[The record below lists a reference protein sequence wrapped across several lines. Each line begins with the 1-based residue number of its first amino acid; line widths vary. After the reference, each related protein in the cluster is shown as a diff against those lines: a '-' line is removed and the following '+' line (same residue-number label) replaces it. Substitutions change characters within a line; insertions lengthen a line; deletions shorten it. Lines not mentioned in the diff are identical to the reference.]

1 MAAKTADPQPN
12 IAPLI
17 ALGSF
22 PAACVAI
29 YFGFPG
35 FAVFLI
41 MLIVAAWRA
50 TAPVMTGLKEKS
62 GMVNP
67 SGPAEEVA
75 MLRFRMWSSL
85 KWGFIMPSKAWFPI
99 WFEKRDKPH
108 PLISMINS
116 PLLKFVGNWHLDGL
130 LGQFTFWVA
139 AGLAVIAA
147 ALPAAGQPE
156 FPMNGY
162 GRALN
167 AIGIYIAVLG
177 YANALRNYS
186 APDDR
191 APATSVT
198 HLIAAIRGEERP
210 KAIATMIG
218 AGIAAFVTSLAFQV
232 VATKL
237 DLRPLIAPVELWQVS
252 LALSLTVAG
261 AILHA
266 AYRTAALAE
275 WRELV
280 AARAEWKPRW
290 TSSEMKL
297 DAGPRMLAHKTHG
310 DLAIVDTF
318 EASAAAG
325 AAAALFKLAPLLN
338 IQMGSGRRMAMLNE
352 PDVDASGQPM
362 PGTAHPLRF
371 RIVTWPTGELPS
383 LATSDA
389 DSDLVDLALESAMN
403 WVTDEAK
410 LGRPILIQK
419 KNIAAS
425 VVSTEDE
432 EDEDWE
438 DDEDLEAVGKP
449 DEEPKA
455 LAPIPGAWETQW
467 AFPDT
472 PGGLNGIRS
481 ASNAIAAQLGVEVIV
496 DPSQG
501 AMYIGALT
509 EGAPEFTDRDLAKRF
524 RQMAIETRWSARW
537 ADILKQA
544 ARQPHV
550 QHEVYMEAR
559 LPIGAGGSRRAT
571 LYCQPFVVPQ
581 GVSIMEFIQP
591 AVRMEPA
598 LSTTLTA
605 APFVSVTGMNGI
617 QNVKAGGRHQQA
629 IAVYWSPDELPSTP
643 DLVQP
648 SENNKAAS
656 WLLAG
661 LINRAFDVSKL
672 SRPELINAVP
682 MTDKTS
688 KGHIWK
694 MQIKLYGGVTI
705 AEVRTQ
711 AQKIRQALNSQ
722 WLRVAD
728 GGDGVVVLVAGAD
741 PSNPGF
747 VFARS
752 NTKKL
757 SNQDYITSLDWEQAF
772 LVTKVIGDGGAVPK
786 LLRTG
791 VLPRNEAVQV
801 IDFSLPAPLTRSRL
815 KEAVGG
821 LMTATKNAFI
831 DVRAGTDGADSVRA
845 LVSKTHPLPDSAP
858 VDWDEVLGAYGIMP
872 FATGVEGNAVF
883 YDPRV
888 DAHIL
893 IAGASGGGKSVSLQ
907 VILYPAAMQ
916 GCEIY
921 VVDPTKG
928 GADFGFVRPYAK
940 AFAAT
945 IEEADALMKH
955 VYGEVMKRKALNAQH
970 RVGSYRDLPEDIRP
984 KHIYLVMDE
993 FTSLMQ
999 PDPVS
1004 KTVSED
1010 PDVEDDRQ
1018 AQLRANA
1025 AKARIGTLTGKIARE
1040 ARSAGVTLVLATQK
1054 LSAKMLDTIPGAGD
1068 LKTNLSRMLMGN
1080 ATFGEKQSALK
1091 NAIDAPP
1098 LGDHVP
1104 RGRGLWETSAGI
1116 AEIIQVWF
1124 EADQAV
1130 FAKHLAEHREPLPD
1144 DELVDLA
1151 ALVPKAPESSAE
1163 FRDLSDGDAAARPNP
1178 FAAKPA
1184 ADVIEDLGEIE
1195 VDIDFDA
1202 MLAAAQQRHDEGESA
1217 GEAVADAF
1225 GSFLDASAVGD
1236 TAGIDRA
1243 VEDLREHDV
1252 DPYAELLA
1260 AAAAEQA
1267 VIDEAEARDFEL
1279 SAPLSILDNEHS
1291 SSAIV
1296 IDIDGVLAPVSTVA
1310 GDPAWGEWKALN
1322 VSGIGQIAVSP
1333 EMIVAVAHAR
1343 ARIVWGTD
1351 WSDSANDTFA
1361 YALGRGELP
1370 VLRSGDGDDHGL
1382 WKIGALEAYVTS
1394 NPGITK
1400 LVWIDDLIDD
1410 EDPTG
1415 LTWGELAADILE
1427 MSGVTMLQIVPDKGI
1442 GITRA
1447 HWATIEAF
1455 LAEAAGDSD
1464 ELDWD
1469 APAEPFTAA
1478 PGEVSAVAV
1487 DTILPPLPE
1496 IVVEPL
1502 EVGPFPA
1509 EEDTFVLATAPLAV
1523 EEAGAP
1529 APVAPAAPEQA
1540 EPPVPAPAAPA
1551 AEDDFDQEFTTPT
1564 SKRIAGPSDW
1574 D

>member
-22 PAACVAI
+22 PAAGVAI

-35 FAVFLI
+35 FAVLLI
-41 MLIVAAWRA
+41 ALIVAAWMA
-50 TAPVMTGLKEKS
+50 TPPVMTGLKEKS

-67 SGPAEEVA
+67 SGPAEETA

-99 WFEKRDKPH
+99 WLEKRDKPH
-108 PLISMINS
+108 PLVARINS

-198 HLIAAIRGEERP
+198 HLIEAIRGEERP

-218 AGIAAFVTSLAFQV
+218 AAVAAFTTSLAFQV
-232 VATKL
+232 LATKF

-252 LALSLTVAG
+252 IALSLTVAG

-266 AYRTAALAE
+266 AYRSAALAE

-280 AARAEWKPRW
+280 TARAEWKPRW

-425 VVSTEDE
+425 AVSTEDE
-432 EDEDWE
+432 EDWE
-438 DDEDLEAVGKP
+438 DDEDLEALGEP
-449 DEEPKA
+449 DDEPKA
-455 LAPIPGAWETQW
+455 PAPIPGAWATQW

-481 ASNAIAAQLGVEVIV
+481 VGNAIAAQLGVEVIV

-501 AMYIGALT
+501 AMYVGALT
-509 EGAPEFTDRDLAKRF
+509 DGAPEFTDRDLAKHF

-617 QNVKAGGRHQQA
+617 QNVKPGGRHQQA

-643 DLVQP
+643 DQVQP

-688 KGHIWK
+688 KGHMWK
-694 MQIKLYGGVTI
+694 TQIKLYGGVTI

-741 PSNPGF
+741 PTNPGF

-752 NTKKL
+752 NTRKL

-831 DVRAGTDGADSVRA
+831 DVRAGTDGADSVRV

-872 FATGVEGNAVF
+872 FATGVEGNAVS
-883 YDPRV
+883 YDPKV

-970 RVGSYRDLPEDIRP
+970 QVGSYRDLPEDIRP

-1091 NAIDAPP
+1091 NAIDAPS

-1116 AEIIQVWF
+1116 AEVIQVWF

-1130 FAKHLAEHREPLPD
+1130 FAKHLAEHREPLAD
-1144 DELVDLA
+1144 DELVDLV

-1163 FRDLSDGDAAARPNP
+1163 FRDLSGGDAAARPNP
-1178 FAAKPA
+1178 FAAKPV

-1195 VDIDFDA
+1195 IDIDFDA
-1202 MLAAAQQRHDEGESA
+1202 LLAETEGAAG
-1217 GEAVADAF
+1217 ADAPPAAPAAP
-1225 GSFLDASAVGD
+1225 S
-1236 TAGIDRA
+1236 
-1243 VEDLREHDV
+1243 

-1267 VIDEAEARDFEL
+1267 VIDEAEARVFEL

-1296 IDIDGVLAPVSTVA
+1296 IDIDGVLAPVSTLA

-1333 EMIVAVAHAR
+1333 EMIDAVAHAR
-1343 ARIVWGTD
+1343 ARLVWGTD

-1361 YALGRGELP
+1361 HAVGRGELP
-1370 VLRSGDGDDHGL
+1370 VLRSGEGDDHGW
-1382 WKIGALEAYVTS
+1382 WKVGALESYVSS
-1394 NPGITK
+1394 NPGLTK

-1410 EDPTG
+1410 EDLTG

-1455 LAEAAGDSD
+1455 LADPADDSD
-1464 ELDWD
+1464 EPDWD
-1469 APAEPFTAA
+1469 APAEPFVAAPDPGETAA
-1478 PGEVSAVAV
+1478 L

-1496 IVVEPL
+1496 IAVEPL

-1509 EEDTFVLATAPLAV
+1509 EEDTFVLAEASPAV
-1523 EEAGAP
+1523 EEAP
-1529 APVAPAAPEQA
+1529 PAAL
-1540 EPPVPAPAAPA
+1540 PVPLPAQPAAGPA
-1551 AEDDFDQEFTTPT
+1551 AEDAFDQEFTTPK
-1564 SKRIAGPSDW
+1564 SKRVAGPSDW